1 MPASALFL
9 SFAFYG
15 FIGWAYESTL
25 CALLN
30 HGFFSNSGFLLGP
43 CCPIYGVGALACW
56 LGLRGIESVPAQFV
70 SAALVCCAIE
80 YVAGWWLE
88 RTTRA
93 RFWDYSDFPLNIKGR
108 VCLYGV
114 LVFGTGAVLVC
125 HVIQPSVLHALS
137 LAPGWLVVAAAVLIG
152 LVMAIDA
159 VFALAS
165 WKRLSSQLETVRSEL
180 ADRINESLK
189 ETSDSMLGRVPDSA
203 LDSAEVV
210 HERGREI
217 NCWLSDISDAV
228 LDTLRE
234 RVELPSFI
242 ADGANSLRMVAE
254 RLAGGAP
261 RRPRQAPKL
270 TLNRRELRFFNA
282 FPHLRM
288 FSYEGIIRATRLKD
302 RARDLFRRRK

>member
-1 MPASALFL
+1 MRVPFDVASAVAGHVRLISSGMLALGGATLADAPASALFL

-189 ETSDSMLGRVPDSA
+189 ETSDSMARLARWASDAKRRHGLQMESEH
-203 LDSAEVV
+203 LT
-210 HERGREI
+210 GREH
-217 NCWLSDISDAV
+217 A
-228 LDTLRE
+228 
-234 RVELPSFI
+234 
-242 ADGANSLRMVAE
+242 
-254 RLAGGAP
+254 
-261 RRPRQAPKL
+261 
-270 TLNRRELRFFNA
+270 
-282 FPHLRM
+282 
-288 FSYEGIIRATRLKD
+288 
-302 RARDLFRRRK
+302 